1 LFRLLETAVR
11 VEPLEGEGLTNVLHL
26 VTLAD
31 GRKAVLRQPK
41 VARDLPKFVVPGA
54 PEILAHNGRGDV
66 LVEYV
71 EGRTLAQTLSDGLQV
86 SEEVWRSIGLAF
98 RKIHQVGLLHN
109 DVNLYNIIVSDDEAT
124 LIDWD
129 NPGQG
134 NPLDE
139 LAAFEEHLYLHG
151 TALPQAFWAG
161 YGSTPD
167 PALLHAHRIAG
178 CIGWLASEDWREWE
192 DDGALPER
200 KKTMVR
206 NWRRLL
212 AKWLA
217 DQFRTQFVESGGL
230 AAEVAVLEHRQ
241 RPEDRHE
248 HRGPQHRQ

>member
-1 LFRLLETAVR
+1 MFPQLRTAVH

-71 EGRTLAQTLSDGLQV
+71 EGRTLADALPVSD
-86 SEEVWRSIGLAF
+86 EVWRGIGLAF
-98 RKIHQVGLLHN
+98 HKVHSVGLLHN
-109 DVNLYNIIVSDDEAT
+109 DVNLHNIIVGEGKAT

-151 TALPQAFWAG
+151 TVLPQAFWDG
-161 YGSTPD
+161 YGSQPD
-167 PALLHAHRIAG
+167 PVLLRVHRIAG

-192 DDGALPER
+192 ADPTLRPEHLAR
-200 KKTMVR
+200 VR

-212 AKWLA
+212 TRWLA
-217 DQFRTQFVESGGL
+217 DQFRTDFL
-230 AAEVAVLEHRQ
+230 AR
-241 RPEDRHE
+241 
-248 HRGPQHRQ
+248 

>member
-1 LFRLLETAVR
+1 MFRLLETAVR

-41 VARDLPKFVVPGA
+41 VARDLPKFVIPGA
-54 PEILAHNGRGDV
+54 PEVLAHNGRGDV

-71 EGRTLAQTLSDGLQV
+71 EGRTLADALPV
-86 SEEVWRSIGLAF
+86 SEEVWRRIGEAF
-98 RKIHQVGLLHN
+98 AKVHAVGLLHN
-109 DVNLYNIIVSDDEAT
+109 DVNLYNIIVREGAAT

-129 NPGQG
+129 NPGLG

-151 TALPQAFWAG
+151 TVLPQAFWIG
-161 YGSTPD
+161 YGSRPD
-167 PALLHAHRIAG
+167 PNLLRVHRIAG
-178 CIGWLASEDWREWE
+178 CIAWLASSDWRQWE
-192 DDGALPER
+192 ADRTLKPEHLAR
-200 KKTMVR
+200 VR

-212 AKWLA
+212 AGWLA
-217 DQFRTQFVESGGL
+217 GQFRTALLGSDGL
-230 AAEVAVLEHRQ
+230 AAEVAVLQHGE

-248 HRGPQHRQ
+248 QRGPQHRQ

>member
-1 LFRLLETAVR
+1 MLFRLLETAVR
-11 VEPLEGEGLTNVLHL
+11 VEPMTGEGLTNVLHL

-54 PEILAHNGRGDV
+54 PEVLAHNGRGDV

-71 EGRTLAQTLSDGLQV
+71 EGRTLAEALPVSD
-86 SEEVWRSIGLAF
+86 EVWERVGAAF
-98 RKIHQVGLLHN
+98 AKVHAVGLLHN
-109 DVNLYNIIVSDDEAT
+109 DVNLHNIIVGDGHAT

-139 LAAFEEHLYLHG
+139 LAAFEEHLHLHG
-151 TALPQAFWAG
+151 TTLPQAFWTG
-161 YGSTPD
+161 YGHRPD
-167 PALLHAHRIAG
+167 PALLRVHRVAG
-178 CIGWLASEDWREWE
+178 CIAWLAGEDWQEWE
-192 DDGALPER
+192 DDPALRPEQLAR
-200 KKTMVR
+200 VR

-212 AKWLA
+212 AHWLA
-217 DQFRTQFVESGGL
+217 EQFRTGYRAAL
-230 AAEVAVLEHRQ
+230 AAEVPVLQHRQ

>member
-54 PEILAHNGRGDV
+54 PEVLAHNGRGDV

-71 EGRTLAQTLSDGLQV
+71 EGRTLAEALPV

-98 RKIHQVGLLHN
+98 RKIHRVGLLHN

-151 TALPQAFWAG
+151 TSLPQAFWIG

-167 PALLHAHRIAG
+167 PKLLRVHRIAG

-212 AKWLA
+212 AEWLA
-217 DQFRTQFVESGGL
+217 DQFRTEYL
-230 AAEVAVLEHRQ
+230 ATEVAVLQHGQ

>member
-1 LFRLLETAVR
+1 MFRLLETAVR
-11 VEPLEGEGLTNVLHL
+11 IEPLEGDGLTNVLHL

-54 PEILAHNGRGDV
+54 PAVLAHNGRGDV

-71 EGRTLAQTLSDGLQV
+71 EGVPLADALPVSD
-86 SEEVWRSIGLAF
+86 EVWRSIGRAF
-98 RKIHQVGLLHN
+98 RVIHQIGLLHN
-109 DVNLYNIIVSDDEAT
+109 DVNLHNIIVSEHRAT

-151 TALPQAFWAG
+151 TELPAAFWTG
-161 YGSTPD
+161 YGHRPD
-167 PALLHAHRIAG
+167 PNLLRVHRIAG

-192 DDGALPER
+192 DDGTLPER
-200 KKTMVR
+200 KKAMVR
-206 NWRRLL
+206 NWRALL
-212 AKWLA
+212 ASWLH
-217 DQFRTQFVESGGL
+217 DQFRTAFVESGGL
-230 AAEVAVLEHRQ
+230 AAEVAVLQHGQ

-248 HRGPQHRQ
+248 HRGPQHGQ

>member
-1 LFRLLETAVR
+1 MLFRLLETAVR
-11 VEPLEGEGLTNVLHL
+11 IEPLEGDGLTNVLHL

-54 PEILAHNGRGDV
+54 PEVLAHNGRGDV

-71 EGRTLAQTLSDGLQV
+71 EGETLADALPVSD
-86 SEEVWRSIGLAF
+86 EVWRSIGAAF
-98 RKIHQVGLLHN
+98 RKIHRVGLLHN
-109 DVNLYNIIVSDDEAT
+109 DVNLYNIIVGNGRAT

-151 TALPQAFWAG
+151 TSLPPAFWTG

-167 PALLHAHRIAG
+167 LNLLRTHRIAG
-178 CIGWLASEDWREWE
+178 CIGWLASADWREWE
-192 DDGALPER
+192 DDRTLRPELLDR
-200 KKTMVR
+200 VR
-206 NWRRLL
+206 NWRELL
-212 AKWLA
+212 AGWLA
-217 DQFRTQFVESGGL
+217 DQFRTDYL
-230 AAEVAVLEHRQ
+230 AAGAAGSSRSVPVAIRDTLSPPIE
-241 RPEDRHE
+241 
-248 HRGPQHRQ
+248 

>member
-1 LFRLLETAVR
+1 MFRLLETAVR

-54 PEILAHNGRGDV
+54 PEVLAHNGRGDV

-71 EGRTLAQTLSDGLQV
+71 EGRTLADALPV
-86 SEEVWRSIGLAF
+86 SEEVWRSIGQAF
-98 RKIHQVGLLHN
+98 RKIHRVGLLHN
-109 DVNLYNIIVSDDEAT
+109 DVNLHNIIVGDGRAT

-151 TALPQAFWAG
+151 AVLPQAFWTG
-161 YGSTPD
+161 YGSMPD
-167 PALLHAHRIAG
+167 PALLRVHRIAG

-192 DDGALPER
+192 GDGALPER

-206 NWRRLL
+206 NWRKLL
-212 AKWLA
+212 AAWLA
-217 DQFRTQFVESGGL
+217 DQLRTDLL
-230 AAEVAVLEHRQ
+230 AAEVAVLQHGQ
-241 RPEDRHE
+241 RPEHRHE
-248 HRGPQHRQ
+248 HRGPQHGQ

>member
-1 LFRLLETAVR
+1 LFRLLQTAVH

-71 EGRTLAQTLSDGLQV
+71 EGRTLADALPVSD
-86 SEEVWRSIGLAF
+86 EVWRSIGLAF
-98 RKIHQVGLLHN
+98 RKIHRVGLLHN
-109 DVNLYNIIVSDDEAT
+109 DVNLHNIIVGDGRAT

-151 TALPQAFWAG
+151 AELPQAFWTG
-161 YGSTPD
+161 YGSMPD
-167 PALLHAHRIAG
+167 PALLRVHRIAG

-192 DDGALPER
+192 GDGTLPER

-206 NWRRLL
+206 NWRKLL
-212 AKWLA
+212 AAWLA
-217 DQFRTQFVESGGL
+217 DQLRTDL
-230 AAEVAVLEHRQ
+230 ARCPQSLPRDFGAQQGTSRHR
-241 RPEDRHE
+241 P
-248 HRGPQHRQ
+248 PPPICPI

>member
-1 LFRLLETAVR
+1 MFRLLETAVR

-71 EGRTLAQTLSDGLQV
+71 EGRTLAQILSDGLPV
-86 SEEVWRSIGLAF
+86 SDEVWRSIGQAF
-98 RKIHQVGLLHN
+98 RKVHRVGLLHN
-109 DVNLYNIIVSDDEAT
+109 DVNLHNVIVGDGTAT

-151 TALPQAFWAG
+151 TVLHQAFWTG
-161 YGSTPD
+161 YGHTPD
-167 PALLHAHRIAG
+167 PGLLRVHRIAG
-178 CIGWLASEDWREWE
+178 CIGWLASEDWQEWE
-192 DDGALPER
+192 ADRTLTSANLAR
-200 KKTMVR
+200 VR

-212 AKWLA
+212 AEWLA
-217 DQFRTQFVESGGL
+217 DQFRTDLL
-230 AAEVAVLEHRQ
+230 AAEVAVLQHRQ

-248 HRGPQHRQ
+248 HRGPQHGE

>member
-1 LFRLLETAVR
+1 LFRLLETALR
-11 VEPLEGEGLTNVLHL
+11 VEPLRGEGLTNVLHL

-54 PEILAHNGRGDV
+54 PEVLAHNGRGDV

-71 EGRTLAQTLSDGLQV
+71 EGRTLADALPV

-98 RKIHQVGLLHN
+98 RKIHDVGLLHN
-109 DVNLYNIIVSDDEAT
+109 DVNLHNIIVGEGKAT

-151 TALPQAFWAG
+151 TVLPQAFWIG
-161 YGSTPD
+161 YGTRPD
-167 PALLHAHRIAG
+167 AALLRVHRIAG
-178 CIGWLASEDWREWE
+178 CIAWLASEDWQEWE
-192 DDGALPER
+192 EDGTLKP
-200 KKTMVR
+200 KTLARVR

-212 AKWLA
+212 AQWLA
-217 DQFRTQFVESGGL
+217 DQLRTDLL

-248 HRGPQHRQ
+248 QRRPQHCQ

>member
-1 LFRLLETAVR
+1 MFPLLQTAVR
-11 VEPLEGEGLTNVLHL
+11 VEPLEGDGLTNVLHL

-54 PEILAHNGRGDV
+54 PEVLAHNGRGDV

-71 EGRTLAQTLSDGLQV
+71 EGRTLADALPV

-98 RKIHQVGLLHN
+98 RKIHRIGLLHN
-109 DVNLYNIIVSDDEAT
+109 DANLYNIIVSEHEAT

-151 TALPQAFWAG
+151 TALPQAFWTG
-161 YGSTPD
+161 YGTKPD
-167 PALLHAHRIAG
+167 LNLLRVHRIAG
-178 CIGWLASEDWREWE
+178 CIGWLASEDWQEWE
-192 DDGALPER
+192 DDKTLRPELLER
-200 KKTMVR
+200 VR

-212 AKWLA
+212 ARWLA
-217 DQFRTQFVESGGL
+217 DQLRTDLLACDGL
-230 AAEVAVLEHRQ
+230 AAEVAVLQHRQ

-248 HRGPQHRQ
+248 HRRPQHSQ

>member
-1 LFRLLETAVR
+1 MFRLLETAVR

-71 EGRTLAQTLSDGLQV
+71 EGRTLADALPV
-86 SEEVWRSIGLAF
+86 SEEVWLSIGQAF
-98 RKIHQVGLLHN
+98 RKIHRVGLLHN
-109 DVNLYNIIVSDDEAT
+109 DVNLHNIIVGDGRAT

-151 TALPQAFWAG
+151 ASLPQAFWTG
-161 YGSTPD
+161 YGSMPD
-167 PALLHAHRIAG
+167 PNLLRVHRIAG

-192 DDGALPER
+192 GDGTLPER

-206 NWRRLL
+206 NWRKLL
-212 AKWLA
+212 AAWLA
-217 DQFRTQFVESGGL
+217 DQLRTDL
-230 AAEVAVLEHRQ
+230 LTAEVAVLQHGQ
-241 RPEDRHE
+241 RPEHRHE
-248 HRGPQHRQ
+248 QRGPQHGQ

>member
-1 LFRLLETAVR
+1 MFPQLENAR
-11 VEPLEGEGLTNVLHL
+11 SVEPLNGEGLTNVLHL

-54 PEILAHNGRGDV
+54 PAILAHNARGDV

-71 EGRTLAQTLSDGLQV
+71 EGRTLAQTLSDGLPV
-86 SEEVWRSIGLAF
+86 SDEVWARIGRAF
-98 RKIHQVGLLHN
+98 RVIHQIGLLHN
-109 DVNLYNIIVSDDEAT
+109 DVNLHNIIVSEHRAT

-129 NPGQG
+129 CPSQG

-151 TALPQAFWAG
+151 TGLPQAFWTG
-161 YGSTPD
+161 YGTKPD
-167 PALLHAHRIAG
+167 PFLLRLHRIAG
-178 CIGWLASEDWREWE
+178 CIGWLASEDWREWAE
-192 DDGALPER
+192 DDELSQE
-200 KKTMVR
+200 KKDRVR

-212 AKWLA
+212 AGWLA
-217 DQFRTQFVESGGL
+217 DQFRTALVESGGS
-230 AAEVAVLEHRQ
+230 AAEVAVLQHRQ

-248 HRGPQHRQ
+248 HRGPQHGQ

>member
-1 LFRLLETAVR
+1 MFRLLQTAVR
-11 VEPLEGEGLTNVLHL
+11 VEPLEGDGLTNVLHL

-71 EGRTLAQTLSDGLQV
+71 EGRTLADVLADALPVSD
-86 SEEVWRSIGLAF
+86 EVWRSIGDAF
-98 RKIHQVGLLHN
+98 RKIHRVGLLHN
-109 DVNLYNIIVSDDEAT
+109 DVNLYNIIVGDGRAT

-151 TALPQAFWAG
+151 TSLPQAFWLG

-167 PALLHAHRIAG
+167 SGLLRTHRIAG

-192 DDGALPER
+192 DDRTLRPELLAR
-200 KKTMVR
+200 VR
-206 NWRRLL
+206 NWRKLL
-212 AKWLA
+212 ASWLA
-217 DQFRTQFVESGGL
+217 DQFRTDYRL
-230 AAEVAVLEHRQ
+230 ATEVAELQHRQ

-248 HRGPQHRQ
+248 QRGPQHSQ

>member
-1 LFRLLETAVR
+1 MFPLLETAVR

-54 PEILAHNGRGDV
+54 PAVLAHNGRGDV

-71 EGRTLAQTLSDGLQV
+71 EGRTLADALPV
-86 SEEVWRSIGLAF
+86 SGEVWRSIGWAF
-98 RKIHQVGLLHN
+98 RRIHRVGLLHN
-109 DVNLYNIIVSDDEAT
+109 DVNLYNIIVDERRAT

-151 TALPQAFWAG
+151 TELPQAFWAG
-161 YGSTPD
+161 YGTAPD
-167 PALLHAHRIAG
+167 PTLLRSHRIAG
-178 CIGWLASEDWREWE
+178 CIAWLASEDWRRWE
-192 DDGALPER
+192 NDRSLPPR
-200 KKTMVR
+200 MLARVR

-217 DQFRTQFVESGGL
+217 DQLRTDL
-230 AAEVAVLEHRQ
+230 LTAEVAVLEHRE

-248 HRGPQHRQ
+248 HRRPQHSQQ

>member
-1 LFRLLETAVR
+1 LFRLLENAR
-11 VEPLEGEGLTNVLHL
+11 SVEPLVGEGLTNVLHL

-54 PEILAHNGRGDV
+54 PEVLAHNGRGDV

-71 EGRTLAQTLSDGLQV
+71 EGRTLAEALPV
-86 SEEVWRSIGLAF
+86 SEEVWRAVGLAF
-98 RKIHQVGLLHN
+98 AKIHRVGLLHN
-109 DVNLYNIIVSDDEAT
+109 DVNLHNIIVGDDGRAT

-151 TALPQAFWAG
+151 TVLPQAFWDG
-161 YGSTPD
+161 YGHMPD
-167 PALLHAHRIAG
+167 LNLLRVHRIAG

-192 DDGALPER
+192 ADRTLRPEQLAR
-200 KKTMVR
+200 VR

-212 AKWLA
+212 ARWLA
-217 DQFRTQFVESGGL
+217 DQFRTAFLECDRL
-230 AAEVAVLEHRQ
+230 AAEVAVPQHRQ

-248 HRGPQHRQ
+248 HGGPQHGQ

>member
-1 LFRLLETAVR
+1 MFPLLETAVR

-54 PEILAHNGRGDV
+54 PRVLAQNARGDV

-71 EGRTLAQTLSDGLQV
+71 EGRTLADALPVSD
-86 SEEVWRSIGLAF
+86 EVWARIGRAF
-98 RKIHQVGLLHN
+98 RVIHQIGLLHN
-109 DVNLYNIIVSDDEAT
+109 DVNLHNIIVSEHRAT

-129 NPGQG
+129 GPSQG

-151 TALPQAFWAG
+151 TALPQAFWTG
-161 YGSTPD
+161 YGTKPD
-167 PALLHAHRIAG
+167 PNLLRLHRIAG
-178 CIGWLASEDWREWE
+178 CIGWLASEDWREWAE
-192 DDGALPER
+192 DDQLSQE
-200 KKTMVR
+200 KKDRVR

-217 DQFRTQFVESGGL
+217 DQLRTDLL
-230 AAEVAVLEHRQ
+230 AAEVAVLQHGQ

-248 HRGPQHRQ
+248 HRRPQHSQ

>member
-1 LFRLLETAVR
+1 MFRLLETAVR
-11 VEPLEGEGLTNVLHL
+11 VEPLQGEGLTNVLHL

-54 PEILAHNGRGDV
+54 PEVLAHNGRGDV

-71 EGRTLAQTLSDGLQV
+71 EGRTLADALPV
-86 SEEVWRSIGLAF
+86 PAEVWHSIGLAF
-98 RKIHQVGLLHN
+98 RRIHRVGLLHN
-109 DVNLYNIIVSDDEAT
+109 DVNLHNIIVGGGKAT

-151 TALPQAFWAG
+151 TELPQAFWTG
-161 YGSTPD
+161 YGHQPD
-167 PALLHAHRIAG
+167 PELLRAHRIAG
-178 CIGWLASEDWREWE
+178 CIGWLASDDWRRWE
-192 DDGALPER
+192 HDRALSPEQLAR
-200 KKTMVR
+200 VR

-212 AKWLA
+212 ARWLA
-217 DQFRTQFVESGGL
+217 GQFRTAWLQSDRL
-230 AAEVAVLEHRQ
+230 AAEVAVLQHRQ

-248 HRGPQHRQ
+248 HRRPQHGQ

>member
-1 LFRLLETAVR
+1 MFPLLRTAVR
-11 VEPLEGEGLTNVLHL
+11 VEPLHGEGLTNVLHL

-31 GRKAVLRQPK
+31 GRRAVLRQPK

-54 PEILAHNGRGDV
+54 PEILDHNGRGDV

-71 EGRTLAQTLSDGLQV
+71 EGRTLAEALPV
-86 SEEVWRSIGLAF
+86 SGEVWRNIGRAF
-98 RKIHQVGLLHN
+98 GRIHRIGLLHN
-109 DVNLYNIIVSDDEAT
+109 DVNLHNVIVGDDGAAT

-151 TALPQAFWAG
+151 TGLPQEFWDG
-161 YGSTPD
+161 YGHTPD
-167 PALLHAHRIAG
+167 PFLLRLHRIAG
-178 CIGWLASEDWREWE
+178 CVAWLASDDWREWE
-192 DDGALPER
+192 ADRALRPEQR
-200 KKTMVR
+200 ERVR

-212 AKWLA
+212 AEWLA
-217 DQFRTQFVESGGL
+217 TQFRTALLTAS
-230 AAEVAVLEHRQ
+230 AAEVAVLQHRQ

-248 HRGPQHRQ
+248 HRGPQHRE

>member
-1 LFRLLETAVR
+1 MFPQLRTAVH

-31 GRKAVLRQPK
+31 GRKAVLRRPK

-54 PEILAHNGRGDV
+54 PEVLAHNGRGDV

-71 EGRTLAQTLSDGLQV
+71 EGRTLADALPV

-98 RKIHQVGLLHN
+98 RRIHRAGILHN
-109 DVNLYNIIVSDDEAT
+109 DVNLHNIIVGEGKAT

-151 TALPQAFWAG
+151 TVLPQAFWIG
-161 YGSTPD
+161 YGPKPD
-167 PALLHAHRIAG
+167 PELLRVHRIAG

-192 DDGALPER
+192 ADRTLKPEHLAR
-200 KKTMVR
+200 VR

-212 AKWLA
+212 ARWLA
-217 DQFRTQFVESGGL
+217 DQLRTDLL
-230 AAEVAVLEHRQ
+230 AAEVAVLQHRE

>member
-1 LFRLLETAVR
+1 MFRLLETAVH
-11 VEPLEGEGLTNVLHL
+11 VEPLEGDGLTNVLHL

-71 EGRTLAQTLSDGLQV
+71 EGRTLAEALPVPD
-86 SEEVWRSIGLAF
+86 EVWRNIGRAF
-98 RKIHQVGLLHN
+98 GKVHRVGLLHN
-109 DVNLYNIIVSDDEAT
+109 DVNLYNIIVGADGKAT

-151 TALPQAFWAG
+151 TVLPQAFWTG
-161 YGSTPD
+161 YGYVPD
-167 PALLHAHRIAG
+167 LNLLRTHRIAG

-192 DDGALPER
+192 DDRTLSPHLLAR
-200 KKTMVR
+200 VR

-212 AKWLA
+212 ARWLA
-217 DQFRTQFVESGGL
+217 DQLRTAVLETDGL
-230 AAEVAVLEHRQ
+230 AAEVAVLQHRQ
-241 RPEDRHE
+241 RPEHRHE
-248 HRGPQHRQ
+248 QRGPQHSQ

>member
-1 LFRLLETAVR
+1 MFRLLRTAVR

-71 EGRTLAQTLSDGLQV
+71 EGKTLADALPVTD
-86 SEEVWRSIGLAF
+86 EVWRSIGDAF
-98 RKIHQVGLLHN
+98 RKIHRVGLLHN
-109 DVNLYNIIVSDDEAT
+109 DVNLYNIIVGGDRAT

-151 TALPQAFWAG
+151 TALPQAFWIG
-161 YGSTPD
+161 YGTTVD
-167 PALLHAHRIAG
+167 LNLLRTHRIAG
-178 CIGWLASEDWREWE
+178 CIGWLASEDWRQWE
-192 DDGALPER
+192 NDRTLRPELLER
-200 KKTMVR
+200 VR
-206 NWRRLL
+206 NWRKLL
-212 AKWLA
+212 ASWLA
-217 DQFRTQFVESGGL
+217 DQFRTAVLETDGL
-230 AAEVAVLEHRQ
+230 AAEVAELQHRQ

-248 HRGPQHRQ
+248 QRGPQHCQ

>member
-1 LFRLLETAVR
+1 MFRQLENAR
-11 VEPLEGEGLTNVLHL
+11 SVEPLAGEGLTNVLHL

-54 PEILAHNGRGDV
+54 PEVLAHNGRGDV

-71 EGRTLAQTLSDGLQV
+71 EGRTLAEALPV
-86 SEEVWRSIGLAF
+86 SEEVWRAIGLAF
-98 RKIHQVGLLHN
+98 GKIHRVGLLHN
-109 DVNLYNIIVSDDEAT
+109 DVNLHNIIVGGDGRAT

-151 TALPQAFWAG
+151 TVLPQAFWDG
-161 YGSTPD
+161 YGHMPD
-167 PALLHAHRIAG
+167 LNLLRVHRIAG
-178 CIGWLASEDWREWE
+178 CIGWLASEDWRQWE
-192 DDGALPER
+192 NDRTLRPEQLAR
-200 KKTMVR
+200 VR

-212 AKWLA
+212 ARWLA
-217 DQFRTQFVESGGL
+217 DQFRTAFL
-230 AAEVAVLEHRQ
+230 TAEVAVPQHRQ

-248 HRGPQHRQ
+248 HGGPQHGQ

>member
-1 LFRLLETAVR
+1 MFRLLETALR
-11 VEPLEGEGLTNVLHL
+11 VEPLRGEGLTNVLHL

-54 PEILAHNGRGDV
+54 PEVLAHNGRGDV

-71 EGRTLAQTLSDGLQV
+71 EGRTLADALPV

-98 RKIHQVGLLHN
+98 RKIHDVGLLHN
-109 DVNLYNIIVSDDEAT
+109 DVNLHNIIVGEGEAT

-151 TALPQAFWAG
+151 TVLPQAFWIG
-161 YGSTPD
+161 YGTRPD
-167 PALLHAHRIAG
+167 PALLRVHRIAG
-178 CIGWLASEDWREWE
+178 CIGWLASEDWQEWE
-192 DDGALPER
+192 DDRTLRPELLAR
-200 KKTMVR
+200 VR

-212 AKWLA
+212 AQWLA
-217 DQFRTQFVESGGL
+217 DQLRTDLL
-230 AAEVAVLEHRQ
+230 AAEVAVLQHGQ

-248 HRGPQHRQ
+248 HRGPQHRE

>member
-1 LFRLLETAVR
+1 MFRLLETAVR
-11 VEPLEGEGLTNVLHL
+11 VEPLPGEGLTNVLHL

-31 GRKAVLRQPK
+31 GRKAVLRRPR

-54 PEILAHNGRGDV
+54 PEVLAHNGRGDV

-71 EGRTLAQTLSDGLQV
+71 EGRPLADALPVSD
-86 SEEVWRSIGLAF
+86 EVWRSIGDAF
-98 RKIHQVGLLHN
+98 RKIHRIGLLHN
-109 DVNLYNIIVSDDEAT
+109 DVNLHNIIVGDGEAT

-151 TALPQAFWAG
+151 TALPQAFWTG

-167 PALLHAHRIAG
+167 PDLLRVHRIAG
-178 CIGWLASEDWREWE
+178 CIGWLASGDWREWE
-192 DDGALPER
+192 NDRTLSPDKLAR
-200 KKTMVR
+200 VR
-206 NWRRLL
+206 SWRRLL
-212 AKWLA
+212 AEWLA
-217 DQFRTQFVESGGL
+217 DQLRNDLL
-230 AAEVAVLEHRQ
+230 AAEVAVLQDRQ

-248 HRGPQHRQ
+248 HRGPQHGQ

>member
-1 LFRLLETAVR
+1 MFRLLETAVR

-54 PEILAHNGRGDV
+54 PEVLAHNGRGDV

-71 EGRTLAQTLSDGLQV
+71 EGRTLAEALPV
-86 SEEVWRSIGLAF
+86 SEEVWRRVGEAF
-98 RKIHQVGLLHN
+98 AKIHAIGLLHN
-109 DVNLYNIIVSDDEAT
+109 DVNLHNIIVSEDAAT

-129 NPGQG
+129 NPGLG

-151 TALPQAFWAG
+151 TVLPQAFWTG
-161 YGSTPD
+161 YGSRPD
-167 PALLHAHRIAG
+167 PNLLRVHRIAG
-178 CIGWLASEDWREWE
+178 CVGWLASADWRQWE
-192 DDGALPER
+192 ADRTLKPENLAR
-200 KKTMVR
+200 VR

-212 AKWLA
+212 AQWLA
-217 DQFRTQFVESGGL
+217 DQLRTDLL
-230 AAEVAVLEHRQ
+230 AAEVAVLQHRE

-248 HRGPQHRQ
+248 QSGPQHRQ

>member
-1 LFRLLETAVR
+1 MFRLLETAVR

-71 EGRTLAQTLSDGLQV
+71 EGRTLAEALSDGLPV
-86 SEEVWRSIGLAF
+86 SDEVWRSIGRAF
-98 RKIHQVGLLHN
+98 QKVHRVGLLHN
-109 DVNLYNIIVSDDEAT
+109 DVNLFNIIVGDGKAT

-151 TALPQAFWAG
+151 TVLPQAFWTG
-161 YGSTPD
+161 YGHMPD
-167 PALLHAHRIAG
+167 LGLLRVHRIAG
-178 CIGWLASEDWREWE
+178 CIGWLASGDWREWE
-192 DDGALPER
+192 ADRTLTPENLAR
-200 KKTMVR
+200 VR

-212 AKWLA
+212 AGWLA
-217 DQFRTQFVESGGL
+217 GQFRKTVLDSGGL
-230 AAEVAVLEHRQ
+230 AAEVAVLQHRQ

>member
-1 LFRLLETAVR
+1 MFPLLETAVR

-71 EGRTLAQTLSDGLQV
+71 EGRTLADALPV
-86 SEEVWRSIGLAF
+86 SEEVWHSIGRAF
-98 RKIHQVGLLHN
+98 HKIHRIGLLHN
-109 DVNLYNIIVSDDEAT
+109 DVNLHNIIVNDGEAT

-134 NPLDE
+134 DPLHE

-151 TALPQAFWAG
+151 TVLPQAFWTG

-167 PALLHAHRIAG
+167 PDLLRVHRIAG
-178 CIGWLASEDWREWE
+178 CIGWLASEDWQEWE
-192 DDGALPER
+192 DDRTLSADKLAR
-200 KKTMVR
+200 VR
-206 NWRRLL
+206 SWRRLL

-217 DQFRTQFVESGGL
+217 DQLRNDLL
-230 AAEVAVLEHRQ
+230 AAEVAVLQDRQ

-248 HRGPQHRQ
+248 HRGPQHGE

>member
-1 LFRLLETAVR
+1 MFRLLETAVR

-54 PEILAHNGRGDV
+54 PEVLAHNGRGDV

-71 EGRTLAQTLSDGLQV
+71 EGATLAEALPVSD
-86 SEEVWRSIGLAF
+86 EVWRSIGLAF
-98 RKIHQVGLLHN
+98 RKIHRVGLLHN
-109 DVNLYNIIVSDDEAT
+109 DVNLYNIIVGGGRAT

-151 TALPQAFWAG
+151 TVLPQAFWAG
-161 YGSTPD
+161 YGHTPD
-167 PALLHAHRIAG
+167 PNLLRVHRIAG

-212 AKWLA
+212 AEWLA
-217 DQFRTQFVESGGL
+217 DQFRTVFVESGGL
-230 AAEVAVLEHRQ
+230 AAEVAVLQHGQ

-248 HRGPQHRQ
+248 QGGPQHGQ

>member
-71 EGRTLAQTLSDGLQV
+71 EGRTLADALPV
-86 SEEVWRSIGLAF
+86 SEEVWLSIGQAF
-98 RKIHQVGLLHN
+98 RKIHRVGLLHN
-109 DVNLYNIIVSDDEAT
+109 DVNLYNIIVGDGRAT

-151 TALPQAFWAG
+151 AALPRAFWTG
-161 YGSTPD
+161 YGSMPD
-167 PALLHAHRIAG
+167 PALLRVHRIAG

-192 DDGALPER
+192 DDDTLPER

-206 NWRRLL
+206 NWRELL
-212 AKWLA
+212 AAWLA
-217 DQFRTQFVESGGL
+217 DQLRTDL
-230 AAEVAVLEHRQ
+230 LTAEVAVLQHRQ
-241 RPEDRHE
+241 RPEHRHE
-248 HRGPQHRQ
+248 HRGPQHGQ

>member
-1 LFRLLETAVR
+1 MLFPLLETAVR
-11 VEPLEGEGLTNVLHL
+11 VEPLQGEGLTNVLHL

-54 PEILAHNGRGDV
+54 PEVLAYNGRGDV

-71 EGRTLAQTLSDGLQV
+71 EGRPLADALPVSD
-86 SEEVWRSIGLAF
+86 EVWRSIGAAF
-98 RKIHQVGLLHN
+98 AKVHAVGLLHN
-109 DVNLYNIIVSDDEAT
+109 DVNLYNIIVGDGRAT

-151 TALPQAFWAG
+151 TTLPQAFWTG
-161 YGSTPD
+161 YGYMPD
-167 PALLHAHRIAG
+167 PFLLRVHRIAG

-192 DDGALPER
+192 QDKTLRPEQLER
-200 KKTMVR
+200 VR
-206 NWRRLL
+206 NWRELL
-212 AKWLA
+212 AQWLTG
-217 DQFRTQFVESGGL
+217 QFRTSLL
-230 AAEVAVLEHRQ
+230 AAEVAVLQHRQ

-248 HRGPQHRQ
+248 HRRPQHSQ

>member
-1 LFRLLETAVR
+1 MFRLLETAVR
-11 VEPLEGEGLTNVLHL
+11 IEPLEGDGLTNVLHL

-54 PEILAHNGRGDV
+54 PAILAQNARGDV

-71 EGRTLAQTLSDGLQV
+71 EGRTLAEALPVSDA
-86 SEEVWRSIGLAF
+86 VWARIGRAF
-98 RKIHQVGLLHN
+98 RVIHQIGLLHN
-109 DVNLYNIIVSDDEAT
+109 DVNLHNIIVSDDRAT

-151 TALPQAFWAG
+151 VELPQSFWTG
-161 YGSTPD
+161 YGHRPD
-167 PALLHAHRIAG
+167 PNLLRTHRIAG
-178 CIGWLASEDWREWE
+178 CIGWLASEDWQEWE
-192 DDGALPER
+192 DDGTLPER
-200 KKTMVR
+200 KKEMVR
-206 NWRRLL
+206 NWRKLL
-212 AKWLA
+212 AHWLA
-217 DQFRTQFVESGGL
+217 DQFRTVFLASGGS
-230 AAEVAVLEHRQ
+230 AAEVAVLQHRQ

-248 HRGPQHRQ
+248 HRGPQHGQ

>member
-1 LFRLLETAVR
+1 LFPLLQTAVR

-54 PEILAHNGRGDV
+54 PEVLAHNGRGDV

-71 EGRTLAQTLSDGLQV
+71 EGRTLAAVLPV
-86 SEEVWRSIGLAF
+86 SEEVWRSIGQAF
-98 RKIHQVGLLHN
+98 RKIYRIGLLHN
-109 DVNLYNIIVSDDEAT
+109 DVNLYNIIVDGPKAT

-129 NPGQG
+129 NPGLG

-151 TALPQAFWAG
+151 TVLPQAFWVG
-161 YGSTPD
+161 YGTTVD
-167 PALLHAHRIAG
+167 PNLLRTHRIAG
-178 CIGWLASEDWREWE
+178 CVAWLASEDWQEWE
-192 DDGALPER
+192 EDGTLKP
-200 KKTMVR
+200 KTLARVR

-212 AKWLA
+212 AQWLA
-217 DQFRTQFVESGGL
+217 DQLRTDLL
-230 AAEVAVLEHRQ
+230 AAEVAVLEYRQ

-248 HRGPQHRQ
+248 QRRPQHCQ

>member
-1 LFRLLETAVR
+1 MFRLLETAVR
-11 VEPLEGEGLTNVLHL
+11 IEPLEGDGLTNVLHL

-54 PEILAHNGRGDV
+54 PEVLAHNGRGDV

-71 EGRTLAQTLSDGLQV
+71 EGETLADALPVPD
-86 SEEVWRSIGLAF
+86 EVWRSIGRAF
-98 RKIHQVGLLHN
+98 HRIHRVGLLHN
-109 DVNLYNIIVSDDEAT
+109 DVNLYNIIVGDGRAT

-151 TALPQAFWAG
+151 TALPQAFWDG

-167 PALLHAHRIAG
+167 LNLLRTHRIAG
-178 CIGWLASEDWREWE
+178 CIGWLASGDWQEWE
-192 DDGALPER
+192 DDRTLKPELLDR
-200 KKTMVR
+200 VR
-206 NWRRLL
+206 NWRKLL
-212 AKWLA
+212 AGWLA
-217 DQFRTQFVESGGL
+217 DQFRTDYL
-230 AAEVAVLEHRQ
+230 AAEVAVPQHRQ
-241 RPEDRHE
+241 RPEHRDE
-248 HRGPQHRQ
+248 HRGPQHGQ

>member
-1 LFRLLETAVR
+1 MLFRLLETAVR

-54 PEILAHNGRGDV
+54 PAILAHNARGDV

-71 EGRTLAQTLSDGLQV
+71 EGRTLADALPVSD
-86 SEEVWRSIGLAF
+86 EVWARIGRAF
-98 RKIHQVGLLHN
+98 RVIHQIGLLHN
-109 DVNLYNIIVSDDEAT
+109 DVNLHNIIVSEHRAT

-129 NPGQG
+129 GPSQG

-151 TALPQAFWAG
+151 TLLPQAFWVG
-161 YGSTPD
+161 YGHTPD
-167 PALLHAHRIAG
+167 PNLLRVHRIAG

-212 AKWLA
+212 AEWLA
-217 DQFRTQFVESGGL
+217 DQFRTEYL
-230 AAEVAVLEHRQ
+230 ATEVAVLQHGQ